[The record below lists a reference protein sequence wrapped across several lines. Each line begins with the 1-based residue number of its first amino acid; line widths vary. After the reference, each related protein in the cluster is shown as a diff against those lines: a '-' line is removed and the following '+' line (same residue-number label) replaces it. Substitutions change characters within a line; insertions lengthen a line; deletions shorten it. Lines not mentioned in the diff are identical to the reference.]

1 MKTEYIISVFLIF
14 FLSNLVNAQDLDTIQ
29 NSKLTFS
36 PAVGGQFELTS
47 LFYVLE
53 FGALIDID
61 LLKKESK
68 LTNSFGTRISYE
80 SFGYLEFGGP
90 TGGGPFKD
98 YCIYI
103 IYSARSESFHFNIFG
118 GLAYHTKSSSS
129 SFYPDETL
137 FRAGIELRY
146 NLLNKM
152 VGLLFKGSTSFDE
165 RTSFI
170 GLGIA
175 IGFYK

>member
-1 MKTEYIISVFLIF
+1 MKTKYIFTVFLIF
-14 FLSNLVNAQDLDTIQ
+14 FFSNFINAQDLDTIQ
-29 NSKLTFS
+29 NSRFTFS
-36 PAVGGQFELTS
+36 PSIGGQFELTS
-47 LFYVLE
+47 LLYVFEL
-53 FGALIDID
+53 GALVDID

-68 LTNSFGTRISYE
+68 LNYSFGTRISYE
-80 SFGYLEFGGP
+80 SFGYYEPGGP

-103 IYSARSESFHFNIFG
+103 IHSAKSESFHFNILG

-152 VGLLFKGSTSFDE
+152 VGIVFKGSTSFDE
-165 RTSFI
+165 RTTFL

-175 IGFYK
+175 IGYYK